1 VSNASAGCNYPH
13 NTEQTTRSQ
22 KLCSYYTWSP
32 NSRRFGVANDR
43 GFAIEKFA
51 TGGLS
56 LRKSRVRRLNL
67 AMARLFL
74 LFRANWR
81 LRRRG
86 IYVNDSFYFFVAN
99 R

>member
-1 VSNASAGCNYPH
+1 MQALAICCNYPH
-13 NTEQTTRSQ
+13 NTEQTTRSR

-51 TGGLS
+51 TGAVSRCES
-56 LRKSRVRRLNL
+56 LVQAEFGNGSP
-67 AMARLFL
+67 FSCSS
-74 LFRANWR
+74 ANWR

-86 IYVNDSFYFFVAN
+86 INVSDSFYFFVAK
-99 R
+99 